1 MFNYLRIKRII
12 DFTVSLLALLLCG
25 PILIGIGIFLF
36 FFNNGNVF
44 FTQMRPGKNEK
55 IFRLIKF
62 QTMNDKKDSFGNL
75 LPDDKRITSIG
86 NFLRKTSLD
95 ELPQIFNVLFGN
107 MSLIGPRPL
116 LISYLPLYN
125 ENQRKRHILSP
136 GITGWAQV
144 NGRNKVNWTDKF
156 EMDIWYTEH
165 VSASLDLKII
175 ALTMIKVI
183 TGNGVSGFSSATME
197 PFLGNLQ
204 NQSTLNEF
212 SSHS

>member
-1 MFNYLRIKRII
+1 MFNYLRVKRII

-25 PILIGIGIFLF
+25 PILLGIGIFLF

-55 IFRLIKF
+55 IFRLLKF
-62 QTMNDKKDSFGNL
+62 KTMNDKKDSFGNL

-95 ELPQIFNVLFGN
+95 ELPQLLNVLIGN

-125 ENQRKRHILSP
+125 ENQRKRHILRP

-144 NGRNKVNWTDKF
+144 NGRNKVNWSDKF
-156 EMDIWYTEH
+156 EMDIWYIEH

-175 ALTMIKVI
+175 ALTMVKVI

-197 PFLGNLQ
+197 PFSGNLQ

>member
-55 IFRLIKF
+55 IFRLLKF
-62 QTMNDKKDSFGNL
+62 KTMNDKKDSFGNL

>member
-55 IFRLIKF
+55 IFRLLKF
-62 QTMNDKKDSFGNL
+62 KTMNDKKDSFGNL

-175 ALTMIKVI
+175 ALTMVKVI

>member
-175 ALTMIKVI
+175 ALTMVKVI